1 MPEQY
6 GYPDDEY
13 TPFGRALAALKIAK
27 QAFRLAQNE
36 ERAKQAFRLAQNERL
51 VAYGQAHP
59 RYDELMP
66 DDPAYGDSPLV
77 AEGQFVPYPYQPMP
91 YYPPYPPISE
101 VQPPYYPPPVY
112 NPPPVS
118 EVQPPYPYQPMPY
131 YPPTAE
137 GVPYVPMPEPP
148 WLSGG
153 SSAIPMP
160 LPPFVPSAEG
170 VPVYPSS
177 EEMVPYDQPQ
187 APYVPWYDDYENEY

>member
-6 GYPDDEY
+6 GYQDEY

-27 QAFRLAQNE
+27 QEFMVTLP
-36 ERAKQAFRLAQNERL
+36 K
-51 VAYGQAHP
+51 P

-77 AEGQFVPYPYQPMP
+77 AEGQFV
-91 YYPPYPPISE
+91 
-101 VQPPYYPPPVY
+101 
-112 NPPPVS
+112 
-118 EVQPPYPYQPMPY
+118 PYPYQPMPY

>member
-91 YYPPYPPISE
+91 YYPP
-101 VQPPYYPPPVY
+101 
-112 NPPPVS
+112 
-118 EVQPPYPYQPMPY
+118 
-131 YPPTAE
+131 TAE